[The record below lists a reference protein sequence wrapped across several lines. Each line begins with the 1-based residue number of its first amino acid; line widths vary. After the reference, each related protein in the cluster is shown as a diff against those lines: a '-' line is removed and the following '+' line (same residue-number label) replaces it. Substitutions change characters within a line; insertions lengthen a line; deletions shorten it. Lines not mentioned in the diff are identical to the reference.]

1 MIISKKFNELYNKFF
16 KFLEGIKTKRET
28 NYLFTEAHLKA
39 LLNKE
44 AREQKK
50 KDNFVRRFN
59 KKKYNL
65 NK

>member
-28 NYLFTEAHLKA
+28 NYLFTEAHL
-39 LLNKE
+39 N
-44 AREQKK
+44 REQNNIDKNR
-50 KDNFVRRFN
+50 DNFVRRFN